1 MDGVALDIDAEYKVL
16 AGTSLNGIP
25 VIGSQVLKSKPRL
38 KLGEWAMVAGLL
50 NASDAYTISGLAG
63 LSQLHYVGP
72 MFSTHEKD
80 KSTDEVLILLRP
92 HLLNLPPSQSIHE
105 PIYLGS
111 DTRPAIPL

>member
-1 MDGVALDIDAEYKVL
+1 VL

-25 VIGSQVLKSKPRL
+25 VIGSQALKSKPRL

-63 LSQLHYVGP
+63 LSRIPYVGP
-72 MFSTHEKD
+72 LFSKHEKD

-92 HLLNLPPSQSIHE
+92 RLLSLPPSQSIN
-105 PIYLGS
+105 PRIYLGS
-111 DTRPAIPL
+111 DTRPVTPL